1 MINRATAL
9 YGTDEI
15 APEEIRL
22 HAGPLS
28 AIFVGGALRD
38 IRLSGT
44 EVVRG
49 IYFLIR
55 DRNWSTMVPDVED
68 LKVDQKP
75 DSFEVSF
82 LCRGITSSDKQTFV
96 WRGLIRG
103 GPDHGIVF
111 EAEGASDEAFAT
123 CRTGFIVLHP
133 LENTAGSPV
142 EIEHSDGKKEAS
154 HFPDLIDPLQCFVDV
169 VALTHEPIPGI
180 KATCRMRGGAWET
193 EDHRNWLDAS
203 FKTYFRALSLPW
215 PYTIPAGE
223 TVSQAVELTF
233 SPKVTDLRRAGD
245 PGPVQVVVGDKSG
258 TSMPNV
264 GVAVESQAIAEA
276 LAALGPLTSAG
287 CQHLTFRVRTDGADL
302 SGVFRQAAR
311 LVSATR
317 AAAHLEIVV
326 SDRGPADLELDLVAL
341 AAASAGFQPASVAV
355 SPAIDLNSFPP
366 SVDRPPSPPL
376 RGVFE
381 AARHAFPGVAIGG
394 GMLSFFAELN
404 RRRPPVGSLDFVQ
417 HGSAS
422 NVHAADDRSVM
433 ETLQSLPHVFRSTR
447 AFAPHA
453 PYRISTAN
461 IGLPFNPYG
470 AATTPNPHDLRRT
483 MVSSDPRQRGLF
495 GAAFAAGYLIRA
507 ALGGI
512 EAVTLM
518 APTGPFGIIGEA
530 GPRPVH
536 AVVQLFARLARAAV
550 LQTASSDPQSLLAVA
565 AEHDGRRTLVIVNLT
580 PDTRLVAVSGLG
592 PASVSILSEDS
603 GASLVKRPVSASLD
617 LPAYA
622 VACLEA

>member
-1 MINRATAL
+1 MTTRSMAL
-9 YGTDEI
+9 YGTEEV

-44 EVVRG
+44 EVLRG

-55 DRNWSTMVPDVED
+55 DRNWSTMVPDLED
-68 LKVDQKP
+68 LTVDQGP

-82 LCRGITSSDKQTFV
+82 RCRGVTSSDNQGFV
-96 WRGLIRG
+96 WHGRIRS

-111 EAEGASDEAFAT
+111 EAKGASEEAFTT
-123 CRTGFIVLHP
+123 CRTGFVVLHP

-142 EIEHSDGKKEAS
+142 EIEHSDGRKEAS
-154 HFPDLIDPLQCFVDV
+154 HFPDLVDPLQCFLDV
-169 VALTHEPIPGI
+169 VALTHEPLPGL
-180 KATCRMRGGAWET
+180 KATCRMTGGAWES

-223 TVSQAVELTF
+223 TVSQAVALTF
-233 SPKVTDLRRAGD
+233 SPAVTDRRPAGD
-245 PGPVQVVVGDKSG
+245 GGPVQVVVGDKSG
-258 TSMPNV
+258 TALPAI
-264 GVAVESQAIAEA
+264 GLAVEPQAIAEA
-276 LAALGPLTSAG
+276 LAASGPLTSTG

-302 SGVFRQAAR
+302 TGVFRQAAR
-311 LVSATR
+311 LVRAVG

-326 SDRGPADLELDLVAL
+326 SDRGPAELELDLVAL
-341 AAASAGFQPASVAV
+341 AAASAGFHPASVAV

-366 SVDRPPSPPL
+366 SVDRPPSQPL
-376 RGVFE
+376 RGVFD
-381 AARHAFPGVAIGG
+381 AARHAFPGVPIGG

-404 RRRPPVGSLDFVQ
+404 RRRPPVDRVDFVQ

-422 NVHAADDRSVM
+422 NVHAADDRSIM

-447 AFAPHA
+447 AFAAHT

-483 MVSSDPRQRGLF
+483 MVQSDPRQRGLF

-518 APTGPFGIIGEA
+518 APTGPFGILGDA

-536 AVVQLFARLARAAV
+536 AVVQLFARLARTAV
-550 LQTASSDPQSLLAVA
+550 LQTASSDPQSVLALA
-565 AEHDGRRTLVIVNLT
+565 AEHEGRRTLVVVNLT
-580 PDTRLVAVSGLG
+580 ADNRQVAVSGLS
-592 PASVSILSEDS
+592 PASVSVLDEDS
-603 GASLVKRPVSASLD
+603 GASFAARAVATSLD

>member
-1 MINRATAL
+1 MTSRSMAL

-15 APEEIRL
+15 APQEYRL

-44 EVVRG
+44 EVLRG

-68 LKVDQKP
+68 LKIDQGP

-82 LCRGITSSDKQTFV
+82 LCRGITSSDNQTFV
-96 WRGLIRG
+96 WRGRIRG

-142 EIEHSDGKKEAS
+142 EIEHSDGRTEAS

-233 SPKVTDLRRAGD
+233 SPEAKALDPAGD
-245 PGPVQVVVGDKSG
+245 PGPVQVVVGDRSG
-258 TSMPNV
+258 TVMPTV
-264 GVAVESQAIAEA
+264 GVAVEPQAIAEA
-276 LAALGPLTSAG
+276 LAASGLLTSAG
-287 CQHLTFRVRTDGADL
+287 CQHLTFRVRSDGTDL
-302 SGVFRQAAR
+302 TGVFRQAKR

-317 AAAHLEIVV
+317 TAAHLEIVV

-366 SVDRPPSPPL
+366 SVDRPPSQPL
-376 RGVFE
+376 RWVFD

-404 RRRPPVGSLDFVQ
+404 RRRPPVAGFDFIQ

-422 NVHAADDRSVM
+422 NVHAADDRSIM

-447 AFAPHA
+447 AFAPHT

-507 ALGGI
+507 ALGAI

-530 GPRPVH
+530 EPRPAH
-536 AVVQLFARLARAAV
+536 AVVQLFARLAQAAV
-550 LQTASSDPQSLLAVA
+550 LQTASSDPQSVLAVA
-565 AEHDGRRTLVIVNLT
+565 AEHEGRRILVISNLSAEA
-580 PDTRLVAVSGLG
+580 RVVAVSGFA
-592 PASVSILSEDS
+592 PASVSFLDEDT
-603 GASLVKRPVSASLD
+603 GAVFATRPPAATLH

>member
-1 MINRATAL
+1 MTSRSMAL
-9 YGTDEI
+9 YGTDEV

-22 HAGPLS
+22 CAGPLS

-44 EVVRG
+44 EVLRG
-49 IYFLIR
+49 ISFLIR
-55 DRNWSTMVPDVED
+55 DRNWNTMVPNLED
-68 LKVDQKP
+68 LTVDQGP
-75 DSFEVSF
+75 DSFAVSF
-82 LCRGITSSDKQTFV
+82 RCRGVTSSDHQSFV
-96 WRGLIRG
+96 WHGRIRS

-111 EAEGASDEAFAT
+111 EANGASDEAFAT
-123 CRTGFIVLHP
+123 CRTGFVVLHP

-142 EIEHSDGKKEAS
+142 EIEHSDGRRDAS
-154 HFPDLIDPLQCFVDV
+154 HFPDLIDPLQCFLDV

-180 KATCRMRGGAWET
+180 RATCRMTGGAWES

-215 PYTIPAGE
+215 PYTIPAGD
-223 TVSQAVELTF
+223 TVSQAVQLTF
-233 SPKVTDLRRAGD
+233 SPQVTALRQAPD
-245 PGPVQVVVGDKSG
+245 PGPVQVVVGDRSG
-258 TSMPNV
+258 TAMPAI
-264 GVAVESQAIAEA
+264 GLAVEPQAIADA
-276 LAALGPLTSAG
+276 QAASDRLTSAG
-287 CQHLTFRVRTDGADL
+287 CQHLTFRVRTDGTDL
-302 SGVFRQAAR
+302 SGLFRQAAR
-311 LVSATR
+311 LVRAVG

-326 SDRGPADLELDLVAL
+326 SDRGPTEPELDLVAL
-341 AAASAGFQPASVAV
+341 AAASAGFHPASVAV

-366 SVDRPPSPPL
+366 SVDRPPSRPL

-394 GMLSFFAELN
+394 GMFSFFAELN
-404 RRRPPVGSLDFVQ
+404 RRRPPVDSVDFLQ

-422 NVHAADDRSVM
+422 NIHAADDRSVM

-447 AFAPHA
+447 AFAAHI

-483 MVSSDPRQRGLF
+483 MVQSDPRQRGLF
-495 GAAFAAGYLIRA
+495 GAAFAAGYLVRT

-518 APTGPFGIIGEA
+518 APTGPFGIIGET

-536 AVVQLFARLARAAV
+536 AVVQLFARLARTAV
-550 LQTASSDPQSLLAVA
+550 LQTASSDPQSVLALA
-565 AEHDGRRTLVIVNLT
+565 AEHEGRRTLVVVNLT
-580 PDTRLVAVSGLG
+580 ADTRRVAVSGLS
-592 PASVSILSEDS
+592 PAALSVLDEAS
-603 GASLVKRPVSASLD
+603 GASFVQRPPATALD